1 MGYSGEWISLTRRV
15 FSGRGRTK
23 VNKVSKMR
31 LTIIPGTAR
40 LIGVC
45 QIDEGKM
52 RVFQAK
58 GRVWAKAGGLVVTQ
72 WVGTT
77 ASVAENG

>member
-1 MGYSGEWISLTRRV
+1 
-15 FSGRGRTK
+15 
-23 VNKVSKMR
+23 
-31 LTIIPGTAR
+31 
-40 LIGVC
+40 
-45 QIDEGKM
+45 M

-58 GRVWAKAGGLVVTQ
+58 GRVWAKAGRLVVTQ

>member
-1 MGYSGEWISLTRRV
+1 
-15 FSGRGRTK
+15 
-23 VNKVSKMR
+23 
-31 LTIIPGTAR
+31 
-40 LIGVC
+40 
-45 QIDEGKM
+45 M